1 MSNPVSLNLSTL
13 KESTT
18 TEYKLALGRD
28 GKGALPRDFFPTYS
42 AFANTHGGTVILG
55 IKEKSRKF
63 TVEGVSKPDK
73 IITDL
78 FNTLNNPQKVSINL
92 LTEDNVR
99 TETVEG
105 KQVIIITIPQATRK
119 QKPVYLNGNPM
130 GGNTYIRLHEGDRPC
145 DDERVKR
152 MMGEQVYD
160 VCDQTICTG
169 FTLDDLDA
177 DSIKV
182 YRNHLKAEKLGHP
195 WVDLEDMKFLTQ
207 LGCYRKDRKENEE
220 GVTLAGLLMFGTS
233 TAITEY
239 LPHYF
244 LDYQEKPDDPKSD
257 TRWLDRI
264 IPDGTWSGNLFDFY
278 LKIVRKLSED
288 LKVPFKLVNNVRQDD
303 TPTHQAIREAL
314 VNCLVH
320 ADYRDRMSVLVTK
333 HPNGFSFRN
342 PGLLRVPAEVALEGG
357 VSDCRNQTLQ
367 KMFLLIGLGE
377 RAGSG
382 LPKIIHGWRDEGHG
396 LELHDDLMPMNH
408 TVLEMTWKT
417 DDRVNVRESDLV
429 NDGANPDDAING
441 GLNDGK
447 NGGENENNRTS
458 DLVNVRVNDLV
469 NVRVKLDDLDREI
482 LKIIEKDPHI
492 TQEELAEKTGK
503 SDRTIRRRL
512 DKMKGEIIERK
523 GSDKTGTWE
532 LIPPSEQ
539 NGKQEN

>member
-1 MSNPVSLNLSTL
+1 MTLNLSTL

-28 GKGALPRDFFPTYS
+28 GKGALPREFFPTYS
-42 AFANTHGGTVILG
+42 AFANTHGGTVLLG
-55 IKEKSRKF
+55 IKEKNRKF

-78 FNTLNNPQKVSINL
+78 FNALNNPQKVSINL
-92 LTEDNVR
+92 LTEDNVKV
-99 TETVEG
+99 ETVEG
-105 KQVIIITIPQATRK
+105 KQVIVITIPQADRK

-195 WVDLEDMKFLTQ
+195 WVDLDDQKLLTM
-207 LGCYRKDRKENEE
+207 LGGYRKDPTEGEE
-220 GVTLAGLLMFGTS
+220 GITLAGLLMFGKWPAVTN
-233 TAITEY
+233 Y

-244 LDYQEKPDDPKSD
+244 VDYQEKPDDPKSD

-278 LKIVRKLSED
+278 LRVVRKISQD
-288 LKVPFKLVNNVRQDD
+288 LKVPFKLKNNVRQDD
-303 TPTHQAIREAL
+303 TPAHQAIREAL

-333 HPNGFSFRN
+333 HPDGFSFRN
-342 PGLLRVPAEVALEGG
+342 PGLLRVPAEIALAGG
-357 VSDCRNQTLQ
+357 TSDCRNQTLQ
-367 KMFLLIGLGE
+367 QMFLMIGLGE

-408 TVLEMTWKT
+408 TVLEMTWKIV
-417 DDRVNVRESDLV
+417 DPVNEGENPESGV
-429 NDGANPDDAING
+429 KTGE
-441 GLNDGK
+441 
-447 NGGENENNRTS
+447 NGGENINNRTD

-482 LKIIEKDPHI
+482 LKLIEKDPHI
-492 TQEELAEKTGK
+492 TQEDLAGKTGK

-532 LIPPSEQ
+532 LIPPKEQ
-539 NGKQEN
+539 GEEES